1 MNEAYLMTFA
11 INAIRVTLL
20 LATPFLLT
28 DLILGSIISLI
39 QAATQVNEMTLT
51 FVPKIAATIILL
63 MLLGGWMLQ
72 QIIAFTANVIISL
85 PNIVN

>member
-1 MNEAYLMTFA
+1 MSEAYLMTFA
-11 INAIRVTLL
+11 IDAIRVTLL

-51 FVPKIAATIILL
+51 FVPKIAASILLL

-85 PNIVN
+85 PNIVY

>member
-1 MNEAYLMTFA
+1 MSEAYLMTFA

-51 FVPKIAATIILL
+51 FVPKIAASILLL
-63 MLLGGWMLQ
+63 MLLGGWMLCLLY
-72 QIIAFTANVIISL
+72 TS
-85 PNIVN
+85 PSPRD

>member
-1 MNEAYLMTFA
+1 MSEAYLMTFA

-51 FVPKIAATIILL
+51 FVPKIAATILLL